1 MSAVT
6 SASGPS
12 RLLVGTDLQR
22 EIERLAVSGGGRCG
36 LMLVHL
42 RRMRQVS
49 ALLGSAAALALLHA
63 TEARLSEL
71 LRPIDRVFLVA
82 PNELLVVLPK
92 LMSREHGVLAARK
105 VLRQFEIP
113 IQVLERP
120 MTPVLTLALAVAKDA
135 AEAIESVIG
144 RAQGA
149 LDQALELNRRLVV
162 ASDAAKEAWLLDDL
176 RDALVNNEL
185 SVHFQ
190 PVFAL
195 AENRIVAVEAL
206 ARWNSERHGVISP
219 NRFIALAEQTG
230 LAPELTRWGVNAVLR
245 EYAPLRHS
253 RPDLR
258 CAFNLSPKVIGQF
271 GLEEQIHSALAIW
284 DIPAS
289 SLVLEVTE
297 SAVMEDP
304 ELSTVVLRNL
314 RERGVTISID
324 DFGQGYSSFTYLKN
338 FPATELKIDQSFVT
352 AMGTDARSRQLVKAI
367 INLAHDLGMQVVAEG
382 VEDQIVLD
390 HLIELGCDMAQG
402 YHLARPLAKEELLKL
417 LQE

>member
-1 MSAVT
+1 MSELPGAR
-6 SASGPS
+6 GQS
-12 RLLVGTDLQR
+12 RMLVGTDLIR
-22 EIERLAVSGGGRCG
+22 EIERAAVTGGGRCG

-82 PNELLVVLPK
+82 PNELLVVLPR

-113 IQVLERP
+113 ISVLDQP
-120 MTPVLTLALAVAKDA
+120 MTPVLTLALAVAKDV

-144 RAQGA
+144 RVQGA
-149 LDQALELNRRLVV
+149 LDQALELNRRFVL
-162 ASDAAKEAWLLDDL
+162 APHAANEAWLLDDL

-185 SVHFQ
+185 SVQFQ
-190 PVFAL
+190 PVYAL
-195 AENRIVAVEAL
+195 REHRIVAVEAL
-206 ARWNSERHGVISP
+206 ARWNSARHGVIP
-219 NRFIALAEQTG
+219 PGRFISLAEQTG

-245 EYAPLRHS
+245 EYAPLRQCD
-253 RPDLR
+253 PALR

-289 SLVLEVTE
+289 SLILEVTE

-304 ELSTVVLRNL
+304 ELSTVVLTNL
-314 RERGVTISID
+314 RESGVHISID

-338 FPATELKIDQSFVT
+338 FPASELKIDQSFVT
-352 AMGTDARSRQLVKAI
+352 SMDLDPRSRQLVKAI
-367 INLAHDLGMQVVAEG
+367 IDFAHDLGMQVVAEG
-382 VEDQIVLD
+382 VENQEVLQ
-390 HLIELGCDMAQG
+390 HLIELKCDMAQG
-402 YHLARPLAKEELLKL
+402 YHLARPLAKDDMLKL
-417 LQE
+417 LQA

>member
-1 MSAVT
+1 MSAPVT
-6 SASGPS
+6 APEPA
-12 RLLVGTDLQR
+12 RLLVGADLLR
-22 EIERLAVSGGGRCG
+22 EIERALAGSYGRCG

-92 LMSREHGVLAARK
+92 LLSREHGVLAARK
-105 VLRQFEIP
+105 VLRQFEYP

-120 MTPVLTLALAVAKDA
+120 MTPVLTLALAVAKEPGEPV
-135 AEAIESVIG
+135 EAVIG

-149 LDQALELNRRLVV
+149 LDLALESNRRFVL
-162 ASDAAKEAWLLDDL
+162 ASDAPREAWLLDDL

-185 SVHFQ
+185 TVHFQ

-195 AENRIVAVEAL
+195 AEQRIVAVEAL
-206 ARWNSERHGVISP
+206 ARWNSKGHGVIPPS
-219 NRFIALAEQTG
+219 RFITLAEQTG

-245 EYAPLRHS
+245 EYASLRKC
-253 RPDLR
+253 RPELR

-304 ELSTVVLRNL
+304 ELSSVVLSNL
-314 RERGVTISID
+314 RQSGVQISID

-338 FPATELKIDQSFVT
+338 FPASELKIDQSFVT
-352 AMGTDARSRQLVKAI
+352 SMGSDPRSRQLVKAI
-367 INLAHDLGMQVVAEG
+367 IDLAHDLDMRVVAEG

-402 YHLARPLAKEELLKL
+402 YHLARPLAKDELLKL
-417 LQE
+417 LRS